1 MTANQLLKPRDYQ
14 LECIRAIHTR
24 WDAGL
29 FRPASVLPTGAGKT
43 VVFSHLAEEYL
54 TANPGKRVLVLS
66 HTDELVQQAAN
77 KMRQVAP
84 HRTVGIVK
92 AERSEVTAQVVSASV
107 QSLRH
112 PKRRNALRNV
122 GLIIVDECHHAVA
135 PTYRKVLE
143 HFGALPA
150 KCSECNGSGHSGDS
164 AVPGGQCWDC
174 RGSGFYNGGQ
184 VTCRVAG
191 FTATLVRGD
200 KAKLAE
206 VWEDVAYR
214 KDIAFMIRRGY
225 LLDVKGRRV
234 VVPDLDLGRVKTSG
248 GDYREGSLG
257 EELERAMAPE
267 VVAKAYVEHA
277 GDRKGL
283 VFAPTVESAYAFA
296 EAFQDE
302 GIKAEVVHGALARDE
317 RRAILTRLRE
327 GTTQVVANCM
337 VLTEG
342 FDEPS
347 VSCAVIARPTKS
359 SGLYQ
364 QMVGRVLRPDLTLP
378 QAERGHALI
387 LDVVGISTRH
397 DLRSLVDLS
406 SREDLEDRDLDE
418 ELSLLEL
425 EDLELVD
432 EGLGDGGPVVD
443 AYYAGPVDV
452 EDFDPLAR
460 DSSQMWGRTPDGLY
474 WMTAGVARYV
484 FLCPSLEGDPGTY
497 DVVWCSK
504 PDPQTRDRGEQQIL
518 REHFSDKVY
527 AGQTEH
533 RGLTFEMA
541 LSWAEEAAEELAGA
555 GLKTFARKGTKWRK
569 EAPTD
574 GQKWKAR
581 TVGVEIPEGISK
593 GDLSHLIDT
602 VLAGRRVDALVRTVL
617 AARQK

>member
-1 MTANQLLKPRDYQ
+1 MTAKLLNPRDYQ

-24 WDAGL
+24 WDAGIT
-29 FRPASVLPTGAGKT
+29 RPASVLPTGAGKT
-43 VVFSHLAEEYL
+43 VVFSHLAEEFL
-54 TANPGKRVLVLS
+54 TANPGRRVLVLS

-92 AERSEVTAQVVSASV
+92 AERREVTAQVVSASV
-107 QSLRH
+107 QSLRS
-112 PKRRNALRNV
+112 KARRDALRNV

-135 PTYRKVLE
+135 ATYRTILE

-150 KCSECNGSGHSGDS
+150 DCSSCSGTGRSGDS

-174 RGSGFYNGGQ
+174 RGTGKYNGGQ
-184 VTCRVAG
+184 VACRVAG

-200 KAKLAE
+200 KAKLSE

-248 GDYREGSLG
+248 GDFREGSLG

-296 EAFQDE
+296 EAFQAE
-302 GIKAEVVHGALARDE
+302 GVKTEVVHGALPRDE
-317 RRAILTRLRE
+317 RRAILLRLRS
-327 GTTQVVANCM
+327 GVTQVVANCM

-378 QAERGHALI
+378 TAERGHALI
-387 LDVVGISTRH
+387 LDVVGISNRH
-397 DLRSLVDLS
+397 DLSSLIDLS
-406 SREDLEDRDLDE
+406 SREDLKDRDLDE
-418 ELSLLEL
+418 ELTLLEL
-425 EDLELVD
+425 EDLTLLEA
-432 EGLGDGGPVVD
+432 ESGDGAPVDVD
-443 AYYAGPVDV
+443 TYYAGPVDV

-460 DSSQMWGRTPDGLY
+460 DSHQMWGRTPDGLY
-474 WMTAGVARYV
+474 WMTAGVNYYV
-484 FLCPSLEGDPGTY
+484 FLCPSLEGDPGTF
-497 DVVWCSK
+497 DAVWCTKDS
-504 PDPQTRDRGEQQIL
+504 
-518 REHFSDKVY
+518 SA
-527 AGQTEH
+527 AGMTEH
-533 RGLTFEMA
+533 VGLTFEMA
-541 LSWAEEAAEELAGA
+541 LSWAEEVAEEKA
-555 GLKTFARKGTKWRK
+555 GLGLRTFARKNARWRK
-569 EAPTD
+569 DVATEA
-574 GQKWKAR
+574 QKSMAR
-581 TVGVEIPEGISK
+581 GLGITFAEDIRK
-593 GDLSHLIDT
+593 GDLSHLIDN
-602 VLAGRRVDALVRTVL
+602 VKAGRRIDGLVRAVL
-617 AARQK
+617 AARKN